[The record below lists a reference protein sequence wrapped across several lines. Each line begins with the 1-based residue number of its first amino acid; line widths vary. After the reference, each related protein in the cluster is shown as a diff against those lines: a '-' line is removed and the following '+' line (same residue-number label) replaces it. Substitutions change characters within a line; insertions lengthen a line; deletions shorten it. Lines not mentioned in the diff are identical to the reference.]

1 MKKVEGFK
9 MRSLGKENII
19 LPENGSLVNF
29 NKMVSLNSSAAYLWE
44 ALGDEE
50 FTTDTV
56 KELLVKKYGI
66 DEELAAKDA
75 ASIAESWVK
84 IGIVSE

>member
-9 MRSLGKENII
+9 MRSLCKENII

-56 KELLVKKYGI
+56 KELLMKKYGI

-75 ASIAESWVK
+75 AHIAESWVK